1 MRVLIVE
8 DEVIIAMCLE
18 HHVEDMGHQVCDCAR
33 DADEAY
39 ELAAR
44 HHPDVLLTD
53 IRLANGTSGLD
64 AARRVR
70 DDFNIPSIFVSGNL
84 EQIPPDAIEP
94 LHPVDLLSK
103 PVDVNLLRGAL
114 QKAETLSTH

>member
-8 DEVIIAMCLE
+8 DEFIIAMSLE
-18 HHVEDMGHQVCDCAR
+18 IYVADMGHEVCDFAR

-39 ELAAR
+39 ELAAL

-53 IRLANGTSGLD
+53 IRLANGTSGID

-70 DDFNIPSIFVSGNL
+70 DDFDIPSIFVSGNL
-84 EQIPPDAIEP
+84 DEIAPADMEP
-94 LHPVDLLSK
+94 IHPVELLAK
-103 PVDVNLLRGAL
+103 PVDVRSLCHALR
-114 QKAETLSTH
+114 KAESMISH

>member
-8 DEVIIAMCLE
+8 DEFIIAMCLE
-18 HHVEDMGHQVCDCAR
+18 HHVEDMGHQVCDFAR

-53 IRLANGTSGLD
+53 IRLANGSSGLD
-64 AARRVR
+64 AARRVW
-70 DDFNIPSIFVSGNL
+70 DDFDIPSIFVSGNL
-84 EQIPPDAIEP
+84 DQIAPEVIEP

-103 PVDVNLLRGAL
+103 PVDLNRLRGAL